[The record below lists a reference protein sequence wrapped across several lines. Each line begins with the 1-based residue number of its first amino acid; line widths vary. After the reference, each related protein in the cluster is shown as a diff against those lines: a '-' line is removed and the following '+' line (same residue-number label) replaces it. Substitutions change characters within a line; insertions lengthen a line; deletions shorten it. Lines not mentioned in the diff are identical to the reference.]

1 MRSSLPRGRSFV
13 RLSAAVFLWLLLL
26 FLIAIPVLSDRR
38 LNAALHSP
46 FLLVPLGIALFL
58 LFISRSPLIARLRAR
73 ISRTLPSLI
82 MIFVVLS
89 LFEIALRFFNP
100 LIFRHSEFIRDR
112 ELGVRAKPHF
122 SFGTMRTNRLGY
134 NDRDHE
140 FEKPA
145 GTFRI
150 MMLGDSFSWS
160 GGEKNY
166 VRRLEGLLEGQIQP
180 GEIEVINA
188 GWPGMGPLDLKRL
201 LELEG
206 LRFDPDMVGLAL
218 FVGNDFFENFH
229 RRTALRNGKLTH
241 IPDPFFPEAGSRLR
255 GFIKYLKRESYLL
268 DILRKV
274 KTLLR
279 EIVEKKAEDTGAD
292 DTGLMSRKSYLEFEY
307 YRTPLF
313 KKRLTEEEKDKI
325 NLVQDIVIQI
335 NRQLR
340 ERGVVFFLYI
350 IPDEIQVD
358 SILGREVMELFQ
370 LDPGDYNFRQ
380 PQEIMTEFCREN
392 GILVHD
398 LLPDLLRAENDHSLY
413 QLRDSH
419 WNERGNS
426 IAAESLT
433 NFLRDTV
440 TTSVPG
446 RGETGHKEGIE
457 YEK

>member
-1 MRSSLPRGRSFV
+1 MNASPLRITSRI
-13 RLSAAVFLWLLLL
+13 RLAISVFLWLLLL
-26 FLIAIPVLSDRR
+26 FLLAIPVLSDRR
-38 LNAALHSP
+38 LNAVIHSP
-46 FLLVPLGIALFL
+46 FFLVPLGIVLLL
-58 LFISRSPLIARLRAR
+58 LFISRSPFIIRLRAG
-73 ISRTLPSLI
+73 ISRTLPSLS
-82 MIFVVLS
+82 MIFVVLF
-89 LFEIALRFFNP
+89 LFEVVLRLFNP

-122 SFGTMRTNRLGY
+122 SFGTMRTNQLGY

-140 FEKPA
+140 FEKPPGA
-145 GTFRI
+145 FRI
-150 MMLGDSFSWS
+150 VMLGDSFSWS
-160 GGEKNY
+160 GWEKNY
-166 VRRLEGLLEGQIQP
+166 VRRLEGLLEGHIQP

-268 DILRKV
+268 DLLRKV

-313 KKRLTEEEKDKI
+313 KNRLTEKERDKI
-325 NLVQDIVIQI
+325 NIVQDIVIQI

-350 IPDEIQVD
+350 IPDEIQVN
-358 SILGREVMELFQ
+358 SILCREVMDLFQ

-392 GILVHD
+392 GILVYD
-398 LLPDLLRAENDHSLY
+398 LLPDLLRAENDCPLY

-426 IAAESLT
+426 IAAESLA

-440 TTSVPG
+440 TISLPSL
-446 RGETGHKEGIE
+446 GETEDKEGIE